1 MSKRIRRSVEFD
13 HDDLQI
19 LKVYAIHKGDNV
31 QAMIEAEVKK
41 LVARITRANERSKT
55 PKA

>member
-1 MSKRIRRSVEFD
+1 VEFD